1 MLQSQSRTLTK
12 SEFMCSWLQFWFIA
26 LPRKSFR
33 AVKHQSSWFKL
44 VDPLCFKNQLDHL
57 AFPAGKTNTVHP
69 ISVSSIYFLNVLS
82 EMDSPK
88 DKTPVFSG
96 YGNVFQQ
103 SEIEQLQTHPVL
115 FGFTRLFAIKGEM
128 CHKRRVPLKTRQV
141 FSGDRKMTLLS
152 SF

>member
-12 SEFMCSWLQFWFIA
+12 SEFMCSWLQFWFLA
-26 LPRKSFR
+26 LLRKSF
-33 AVKHQSSWFKL
+33 WEL
-44 VDPLCFKNQLDHL
+44 NPVDPLLCFKNQPDHL

-69 ISVSSIYFLNVLS
+69 ISVSPIYFPNVLS
-82 EMDSPK
+82 EMDTPK

-96 YGNVFQQ
+96 YRNVFQQ
-103 SEIEQLQTHPVL
+103 GEIEQLQTHPVL

-128 CHKRRVPLKTRQV
+128 CHMRRVPLKTRQV
-141 FSGDRKMTLLS
+141 FSGDRKMTLLC